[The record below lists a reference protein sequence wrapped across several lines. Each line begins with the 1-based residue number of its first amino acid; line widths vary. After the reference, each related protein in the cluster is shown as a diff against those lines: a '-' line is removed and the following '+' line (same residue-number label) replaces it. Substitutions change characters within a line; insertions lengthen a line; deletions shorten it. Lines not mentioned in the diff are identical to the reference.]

1 MPEKPLARVFYGLT
15 TLSAIAGTTLAFGL
29 YGFGASGSPDTT
41 PGMFDVYGQ
50 NMAGRLADTVSYF
63 TTWSNVLVAIVFA
76 LLAVRTTRRG
86 QTFHVVLFSA
96 LLMIFVA
103 GLVYNAILAPSGVP
117 KHGWDLLTTTLE
129 HTITPLLALFVWAIF
144 GPRDWLSRQLI
155 LPALVIPI
163 VWVVFTIIR
172 GAVVNA
178 YPYGFLNVVKLGYP
192 MALLNAVGVLVV
204 GVAICFLLIGIDRLA
219 RRWSRA

>member
-15 TLSAIAGTTLAFGL
+15 TLSAIAGTTLAFVL
-29 YGFGASGSPDTT
+29 YGFGTSGPPDTT

-50 NMAGRLADTVSYF
+50 NMIGRLADTISYF

-76 LLAVRTTRRG
+76 LLAIRVSRRG
-86 QTFHVVLFSA
+86 HITHVLLFSA
-96 LLMIFVA
+96 LLMILVA
-103 GLVYNAILAPSGVP
+103 GLVDNAILAPAVAP
-117 KHGWDLLTTTLE
+117 RHGWELLTTTLE
-129 HTITPLLALFVWAIF
+129 HTITPLFALFVWAIF

-163 VWVVFTIIR
+163 VWVVFTMLR
-172 GAVVNA
+172 GAIINA

-192 MALLNAVGVLVV
+192 MALLDVVGVLVV
-204 GVAICFLLIGIDRLA
+204 GIAICFLLIGIDRLA

>member
-15 TLSAIAGTTLAFGL
+15 TLSAIAGTTLAFVL
-29 YGFGASGSPDTT
+29 YGFGTSGPPDTT

-50 NMAGRLADTVSYF
+50 NMIGRLTDTASYF

-76 LLAVRTTRRG
+76 LLAIRVSRRG
-86 QTFHVVLFSA
+86 HITHVLLFSA
-96 LLMIFVA
+96 LLMILVA
-103 GLVYNAILAPSGVP
+103 GLVDNAILAPAVAP
-117 KHGWDLLTTTLE
+117 RHGWELLTTTLE
-129 HTITPLLALFVWAIF
+129 HTITPLLALFAWAIF

-155 LPALVIPI
+155 LPALLIPI
-163 VWVVFTIIR
+163 VWVVFTMLR
-172 GAVVNA
+172 GAIINA

-192 MALLNAVGVLVV
+192 MALLDVVGVLVV
-204 GVAICFLLIGIDRLA
+204 GIAICFLLIGIDRLA

>member
-1 MPEKPLARVFYGLT
+1 MSEKPLARVFYGLT
-15 TLSAIAGTTLAFGL
+15 AFSAIAGTTLAFVL
-29 YGFGASGSPDTT
+29 YGFGTSGPPDTMV
-41 PGMFDVYGQ
+41 GWVRGGQ
-50 NMAGRLADTVSYF
+50 DMAGRLADTVSYF

-86 QTFHVVLFSA
+86 QIFHVVLFNA

-144 GPRDWLSRQLI
+144 GPRDWLTRHQI

-163 VWVVFTIIR
+163 VWVVFTMIR
-172 GAVVNA
+172 GAIVNA

-192 MALLNAVGVLVV
+192 MALLDVVGVLIV

-219 RRWSRA
+219 RRWSEA